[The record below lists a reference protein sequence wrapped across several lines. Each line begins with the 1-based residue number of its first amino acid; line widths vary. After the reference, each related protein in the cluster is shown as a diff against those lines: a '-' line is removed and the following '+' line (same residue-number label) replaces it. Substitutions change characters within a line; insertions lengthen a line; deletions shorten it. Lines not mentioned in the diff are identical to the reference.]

1 LSTDQPSDHVYT
13 QDDQQQAEID
23 QYWTEERMQE
33 AVPVPMPSLTDD
45 EFEAL
50 VLGQAVPTLPMI
62 VPSGESATAAG
73 AAYPVNV
80 DQRPYWNAG
89 KWFFTNDSGQDMV
102 GSAAFVGTNR
112 VVMTAGHCVRN
123 GNNGQWY
130 RNFLFIRAGIG
141 HWYGWTGQRVGI
153 SRVGCYYMW
162 AQGPNY
168 KYDYAFGAATSDS
181 GAGWLG
187 LTTGIPYSA
196 FTSLGYPSNYDNAN
210 SMYAADGNK
219 ASVSG
224 GIVRMSGNPMGP
236 GCSGGPWVGNL
247 SHEYKPDANIACG
260 LNSFR
265 YASEP
270 DSMYGPYFDA
280 ETWHLYT
287 CIQTGGSC

>member
-1 LSTDQPSDHVYT
+1 MSTGDPNDHVYT
-13 QDDQQQAEID
+13 QDAQRQTEID
-23 QYWTEERMQE
+23 QYWTKERMQE
-33 AVPVPMPSLTDD
+33 AVPIPLPSLTSD

-50 VLGQAVPTLPMI
+50 VLGPTTQVLQMTL
-62 VPSGESATAAG
+62 PSGEGVPAS

-80 DQRPYWNAG
+80 EQRPYWNAG
-89 KWFFTNDSGQDMV
+89 KLFFTTDNGQDMM

-123 GNNGQWY
+123 KDNGNWY
-130 RNFLFIRAGIG
+130 RNFLFIRGGTG
-141 HWYGWTGQRVGI
+141 HWYGWSGQRVGL
-153 SRVGCYYMW
+153 SRIGCYYMW
-162 AQGPNY
+162 IGGNH
-168 KYDYAFGAATSDS
+168 KYDYSFCAAASDS

-187 LTTGIPYSA
+187 LTTDIPYSA
-196 FTSLGYPSNYDNAN
+196 FTSLGYPSNYDSAN

-224 GIVRMSGNPMGP
+224 GVVRMTGNPMGP

-247 SHEYKPDANIACG
+247 SHDYKPDANIACG

-265 YASEP
+265 YNNDP

-280 ETWHLYT
+280 ETWHLYV
-287 CIQTGGSC
+287 CIQTGGNC